1 MKLIH
6 TADLHLDSPIC
17 SVSDAKRSAKRRDE
31 ILLTFERIARLAED
45 RGAQVILIAGD
56 LFDANR
62 ITRRALNYVLDR
74 VRSHPGLDFYY
85 LRGNHDSAAL
95 AEDEDFPENLHLF
108 DETLTAYQLSRDV
121 ILYGSEN
128 PYALAE
134 AEPFDPQK
142 FNLAMLHGDLSDFA
156 AEWSD
161 KKGILSVDRFARK
174 NLNYLALG
182 HIHSYGEYLLD
193 ERGIACYPGCP
204 NGRGYDECGEK
215 GVILLDISDGRMTRE
230 FILTADR
237 HYHRITVDVTDLPD
251 SLSCLRRI
259 REALSD
265 IPGDDSVR
273 VSLVGNR
280 SEDAPVDLRSLA
292 DGLSDCDYFD
302 LRLKD
307 ETVFALSEEELAGEI
322 SLRGEFLRLV
332 QASDMSDEEKRL
344 TVLCG
349 LAALHGEAMPL

>member
-31 ILLTFERIARLAED
+31 ILSTFGRIVGLAEN
-45 RGAQVILIAGD
+45 RGAQAILIAGD

-62 ITRRALNYVLDR
+62 ITGRALNYVLDR
-74 VRSHPGLDFYY
+74 IHSHPGLDFYY
-85 LRGNHDSAAL
+85 LRGNHDCAAL
-95 AEDEDFPENLHLF
+95 AGDGDFPENLHLF

-134 AEPFDPQK
+134 ATPFDPQK

-156 AEWSD
+156 AECPD
-161 KKGILSVDRFARK
+161 KKEILPIDRFARK

-182 HIHSYGEYLLD
+182 HIHSYGEYPLD

-215 GVILLDISDGRMTRE
+215 GVILLDIADGRLTKE
-230 FILTADR
+230 FIPTADR
-237 HYHRITVDVTDLPD
+237 HYHRMTVDVTDLPD
-251 SLSCLRRI
+251 NLSCLRRI
-259 REALSD
+259 REALTD
-265 IPGDDSVR
+265 IPADDSVR
-273 VSLVGNR
+273 ISLTGGR
-280 SEDAPVDLRSLA
+280 SEDTPIDLHSLA
-292 DGLSDCDYFD
+292 DGLPDYFD

-307 ETVFALSEEELAGEI
+307 ETVFALSEADLAGEI

-332 QASDMSDEEKRL
+332 QASDMSDEEKRM